1 MLELKKMFN
10 GLILSAAVA
19 LAPTTV
25 MAEEWK
31 FAIEEIPGSIM
42 DTYAQEF
49 KKRIETKT
57 NGDVTVKV
65 YPLGSLGTPT
75 ELVEQV
81 ADGVVQFTNVSVGNL
96 GTIVPESQMFLLTYT
111 LPNDQ
116 RAISKMLASSPVI
129 YDQLGQDFEN
139 RGLKLHT
146 MYSQGPVVWTTNREI
161 RNPAD
166 FENFKMR
173 VMVSPILLKAYEDLG
188 ASPTP
193 LPFGEVYGALQLKQV
208 DGQVNP
214 ASAIEEMKFYEVTD
228 YMIWAGEQE
237 LVTSVMSGTDW
248 FETQPPHRQKLIKE
262 TLNEMEGFIF
272 DVVQRFNDEKLAKIK
287 AAKPEIKMVELSNE
301 ERAVFRDRSKAT
313 HSAYTDM
320 TGSRGE
326 ELLNALLAEI
336 ESLN

>member
-1 MLELKKMFN
+1 MLDLKTMFK
-10 GLILSAAVA
+10 GLA
-19 LAPTTV
+19 LTATLALTPITV

-42 DTYAQEF
+42 DNYAQEF
-49 KKRIETKT
+49 KARIEAKT
-57 NGDVTVKV
+57 DGDVTVKI

-96 GTIVPESQMFLLTYT
+96 GTIVPESQLFLLTYT
-111 LPNDQ
+111 LPNDPQ
-116 RAISKMLASSPVI
+116 ATAKMLSSSPVI
-129 YDQLGQDFEN
+129 YDELGQDFESK
-139 RGLKLHT
+139 GLKLHT
-146 MYSQGPVVWTTNREI
+146 LYSEGPVVWTTNREI
-161 RNPAD
+161 RSPND
-166 FENFKMR
+166 FQNFKMR

-214 ASAIEEMKFYEVTD
+214 ASAIEEMKFYEVSD

-248 FETQPPHRQKLIKE
+248 YDTLPPHRQQLIKE
-262 TLNEMEGFIF
+262 TMTEMEGFIF
-272 DVVQRFNDEKLAKIK
+272 DVVQRFNDEKLAVIK
-287 AAKPEIKMVELSNE
+287 AAKPDLKMVTLTDK
-301 ERAVFRDRSKAT
+301 ERALFRDRSKAT
-313 HSAYTDM
+313 HSAYTDI

-326 ELLNALLAEI
+326 ELLSALLAEI
-336 ESLN
+336 ESVQ